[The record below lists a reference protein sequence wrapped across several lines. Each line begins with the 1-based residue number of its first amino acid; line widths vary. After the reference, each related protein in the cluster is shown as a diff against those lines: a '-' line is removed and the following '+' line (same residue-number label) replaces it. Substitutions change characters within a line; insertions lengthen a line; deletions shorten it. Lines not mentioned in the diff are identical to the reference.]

1 MRNRRKYRLLRAI
14 LLLTAIVCLIPVGQ
28 AYYLS
33 FQHKERQK
41 ELKVLLENEKKERQD
56 SESKEKQ
63 TTNLQL
69 DCLQRFT
76 DLYSKN
82 NDLTGWL
89 AIEGTDIDYP
99 VMQCEDDAYYLHHN
113 FDKQKDK
120 YGCLYVKGTADV
132 HTPGTNIIIYGH
144 NMKDGAMFG
153 TLDNYRSETF
163 GSRHSTISFDTI
175 YEERTYQIISV
186 FEMHLNDKEV
196 YPYYQFYQADTEE
209 EFLVFYD
216 NIKKL
221 SLYDTGIT
229 AVYGDTFL
237 TLSTCS
243 NSGEDSRFVVVAK
256 RTDEKNNICR

>member
-120 YGCLYVKGTADV
+120 YGGCTYT
-132 HTPGTNIIIYGH
+132 
-144 NMKDGAMFG
+144 
-153 TLDNYRSETF
+153 R
-163 GSRHSTISFDTI
+163 
-175 YEERTYQIISV
+175 YEYYYLWAQYERWSHV
-186 FEMHLNDKEV
+186 WD
-196 YPYYQFYQADTEE
+196 A
-209 EFLVFYD
+209 
-216 NIKKL
+216 
-221 SLYDTGIT
+221 G
-229 AVYGDTFL
+229 
-237 TLSTCS
+237 
-243 NSGEDSRFVVVAK
+243 
-256 RTDEKNNICR
+256 